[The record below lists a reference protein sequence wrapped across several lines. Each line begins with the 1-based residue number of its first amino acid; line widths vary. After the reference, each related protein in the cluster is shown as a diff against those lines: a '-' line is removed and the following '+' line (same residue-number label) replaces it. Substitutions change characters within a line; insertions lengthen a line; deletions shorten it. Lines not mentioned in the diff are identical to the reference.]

1 MAWCG
6 DSLCLGIKREYVMM
20 NISTGASFDVFPCG
34 RIAAPLAIPLPN
46 GEILLGKVC
55 LSFSQAKNVWVISP
69 YRNLHWWKERH
80 MWWIMLSCMWC
91 FGWPEVAYLSL
102 ILQDNIGVVVDH
114 NGKLSHSGE
123 GNLSWSE
130 APSCVVIQ
138 PPYAL
143 ARLSRFI
150 EVSVFP
156 LSTSCLTEIS
166 CLRVTHE
173 TISLSTFTVCNFV

>member
-1 MAWCG
+1 M
-6 DSLCLGIKREYVMM
+6 
-20 NISTGASFDVFPCG
+20 
-34 RIAAPLAIPLPN
+34 
-46 GEILLGKVC
+46 
-55 LSFSQAKNVWVISP
+55 
-69 YRNLHWWKERH
+69 
-80 MWWIMLSCMWC
+80 
-91 FGWPEVAYLSL
+91 SL

-173 TISLSTFTVCNFV
+173 TISFPPLQSVILSSEYEQYSCYGIAGYVVYQSCTCDW